1 MAKKR
6 KCIEC
11 MHKSCWAL
19 PIKVTEE
26 NIDYAKHCL
35 WVAKNTFVCDMTMK
49 TKRTNNEQYCK
60 YFEKKEYE
68 ETWYQKE
75 IENLE
80 RMINEYESQ
89 NACIDEI
96 LGGGE

>member
-1 MAKKR
+1 MR
-6 KCIEC
+6 
-11 MHKSCWAL
+11 WAL
-19 PIKVTEE
+19 PIKVTEK

-35 WVAKNTFVCDMTMK
+35 DVAKRSIVCDRTMR
-49 TKRTNNEQYCK
+49 TKPIGHEQYCK
-60 YFEKKEYE
+60 HFVKKEHE
-68 ETWYQKE
+68 DTCYQKD